1 MKCINNKFNILILP
15 CSTQIAVE
23 QYNSLKYN
31 KHFNLI
37 GASHNNSDVNY
48 KNFIQLINIKEDSK
62 FITEIENI
70 VQTHNIDAILTAHDE
85 IQFIL
90 KNSKLAD
97 KIVGSDTKTV
107 NICRF
112 KSKTYELLNSDDYLK
127 NHVPLFEF
135 IKNNKVNKNFGFI
148 KPDNGQGSR
157 GAFKYTDDVYVED
170 NHINCEFLS
179 GDEFTVDCFT
189 DKNNKLLFAQGR
201 KRLKIINGVSE
212 QTELIFDDIFETLA
226 DKINKIFNFNGAWFF
241 QMKKDSNEKLKFLEI
256 SPRIAGASNINR
268 MNGINLTA
276 LSLYQH
282 FNYDIGIIK
291 QNLVTSIE
299 RKSPKIKV
307 KFNTI
312 YVDYDDTYC
321 FVKEYIEKINKKII
335 IITRSKNKIKL
346 PYEIIYI
353 KDDEN
358 KSKYIEK
365 ESIFIDDS
373 NRERTDVL
381 LNCKIPCFALEEVEY
396 IEAI

>member
-1 MKCINNKFNILILP
+1 MKYINNKFNILILP

-112 KSKTYELLNSDDYLK
+112 KSKTYELLNSNNFLK
-127 NHVPLFEF
+127 NHVPLFELV
-135 IKNNKVNKNFGFI
+135 IDNKINKNFGFI

-157 GAFKYTDDVYVED
+157 GAFKYSNEQFIED
-170 NHINCEFLS
+170 NHINCEFLC
-179 GDEFTVDCFT
+179 GDEFTIDCFT
-189 DKNNKLLFAQGR
+189 DKNKDLIFTQAR
-201 KRLKIINGVSE
+201 KRLNITNGISE
-212 QTELIFDDIFETLA
+212 KTELFFDEIFEPLA
-226 DKINKIFNFNGAWFF
+226 QEINKIFNFNGAWFF
-241 QMKKDSNEKLKFLEI
+241 QMKKDTNENFKFLEI
-256 SPRIAGASNINR
+256 SPRIAGASNIHR

-276 LSLYQH
+276 LSLYQY
-282 FNYDIGIIK
+282 FNYDIKIVK
-291 QNLVTSIE
+291 QNLVSLIE
-299 RKSPKIKV
+299 RKNPKIKL

-312 YVDYDDTYC
+312 YVDYDDTFY
-321 FVKEYIEKINKKII
+321 FVKKDIEKLNKKIVV
-335 IITRSKNKIKL
+335 ITRSKNKVKL
-346 PYEIIYI
+346 PYEIIYV
-353 KDDEN
+353 KDNEN
-358 KSKYIEK
+358 KSNYIQK

-381 LNCKIPCFALEEVEY
+381 LNCNIPCFGLEEVEY